1 MIGNSDVI
9 SRSVGFLCL
18 YICHITNLMCYLMKN
33 IFKYFALPDT
43 KTTGSEYQHG
53 MSAASASGTVY

>member
-33 IFKYFALPDT
+33 IFKHFALPGT
-43 KTTGSEYQHG
+43 KSDLNQYWQ
-53 MSAASASGTVY
+53 